1 LLNAASG
8 YASKL
13 NLSKG
18 NLSEGNAMAVTTK
31 PMTLEEYLNYD
42 DGTDTR
48 YELVNG
54 ELIAMP
60 TESDLNDRIV
70 TFLFAYFLQL
80 GIPYYCLSM
89 KAQIAVSGTR
99 ATARQPDLMV
109 LSEES
114 ATALNGANQRLIT
127 HDMPPP
133 SLVVEVVSPGQE
145 NRDYRYKRT
154 EYAGRHIPE
163 YWIVD
168 PLAQKV
174 TILEWVDGLYE
185 EQVYQGEAVLVSPLF
200 PALNLT
206 AATVLNA
213 GC

>member
-1 LLNAASG
+1 MSVAA
-8 YASKL
+8 
-13 NLSKG
+13 
-18 NLSEGNAMAVTTK
+18 K
-31 PMTLEEYLNYD
+31 PMTLEDYLNYD

-60 TESDLNDRIV
+60 TESDLNDRIAS
-70 TFLFAYFLQL
+70 FLFAYFLQL
-80 GIPYYCLSM
+80 GVPVYCLSM

-109 LSEES
+109 LSEEA

-133 SLVVEVVSPGQE
+133 LLVVEVVSPNQE
-145 NRDYRYKRT
+145 NRDYRHKRT
-154 EYAGRHIPE
+154 EYAGRQIPE

-168 PLAQKV
+168 PIAQKV

-185 EQVYQGEAVLVSPLF
+185 EKVYQGEAAISSTLF
-200 PALNLT
+200 ASLSLT
-206 AATVLNA
+206 AAQILVA
-213 GC
+213 GR

>member
-1 LLNAASG
+1 MSVA
-8 YASKL
+8 
-13 NLSKG
+13 
-18 NLSEGNAMAVTTK
+18 TK

-54 ELIAMP
+54 ELIVMP
-60 TESDLNDRIV
+60 TESDLNDRIA

-80 GIPYYCLSM
+80 GVPYYCLSM

-109 LSEES
+109 LSEE
-114 ATALNGANQRLIT
+114 AAAALNGAKQRLIT
-127 HDMPPP
+127 YDMPPP
-133 SLVVEVVSPGQE
+133 LLVVEVVSPNQE
-145 NRDYRYKRT
+145 NRDYRHKRT

-168 PLAQKV
+168 PIARRV
-174 TILEWVDGLYE
+174 TVLKWVDGLYE
-185 EQVYQGEAVLVSPLF
+185 EQVDQNDRISSAAFPL
-200 PALNLT
+200 LNLT
-206 AATVLNA
+206 AEQIFAATS
-213 GC
+213 